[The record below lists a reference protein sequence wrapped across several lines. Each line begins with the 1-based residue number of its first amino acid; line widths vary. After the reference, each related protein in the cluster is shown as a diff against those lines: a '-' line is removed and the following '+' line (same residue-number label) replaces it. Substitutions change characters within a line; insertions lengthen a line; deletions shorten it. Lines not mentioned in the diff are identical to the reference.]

1 MLHKS
6 IALACP
12 IRRIVMIPSTQP
24 IFMTFIVHVCR
35 FILSFLLMFPFQV
48 LIDIMVSLTWEIGQK
63 IRLDWS
69 KIDQDGG
76 NKEVRPGMKNLLAQ
90 IFICVLH

>member
-1 MLHKS
+1 
-6 IALACP
+6 
-12 IRRIVMIPSTQP
+12 
-24 IFMTFIVHVCR
+24 
-35 FILSFLLMFPFQV
+35 MFPFQV